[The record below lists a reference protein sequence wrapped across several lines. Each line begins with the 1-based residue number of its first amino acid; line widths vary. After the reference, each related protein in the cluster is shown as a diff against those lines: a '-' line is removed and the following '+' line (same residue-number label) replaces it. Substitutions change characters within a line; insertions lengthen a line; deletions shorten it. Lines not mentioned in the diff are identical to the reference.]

1 MVPTTLQKVF
11 NFICHFSLIKVKYI
25 NFPCQI
31 DALGMIWI
39 GSFNNHI
46 SAQGLLVTNQLKK
59 ILKLV
64 TEPDSSIYFI

>member
-1 MVPTTLQKVF
+1 MVPTTLQKGF

-25 NFPCQI
+25 KFPCQI
-31 DALGMIWI
+31 EALGMIWI